1 MRFSSI
7 FCSFAVTTLPLL
19 AQGSSPVKVTGIT
32 VTPASLPAGT
42 QATFT
47 VALQNA
53 GTKAYGC
60 VGTPGF
66 AVHVYVFKAQ
76 PYTTTNLVWQGS
88 QALTTPLNPGER
100 RSITLATP
108 WTVPPATT
116 APTLY
121 VTAWSPVCAPDEFG
135 QNAQIKLE
143 QECIYKFQ
151 RTFTLAPI
159 APRDFKLIR
168 K

>member
-1 MRFSSI
+1 MRFIPI
-7 FCSFAVTTLPLL
+7 FYSFFLPALPLL

-32 VTPASLPAGT
+32 VAPASLPAGT

-47 VALQNA
+47 VALQNL

-88 QALTTPLNPGER
+88 QTLATPLNPGER
-100 RSITLATP
+100 RSVALAAK
-108 WTVPPATT
+108 WTVPAAST

-121 VTAWSPVCAPDEFG
+121 VMAWSPVCAPDEFG
-135 QNAQIKLE
+135 QNAQIKLD

-151 RTFTLAPI
+151 PAFTLAPI
-159 APRDFKLIR
+159 NPRDFKLIR

>member
-7 FCSFAVTTLPLL
+7 FCTLAVSALPLL
-19 AQGSSPVKVTGIT
+19 AQGTSPVKVTGIT
-32 VTPASLPAGT
+32 VAPANLPAGT

-47 VALQNA
+47 VALENA

-66 AVHVYVFKAQ
+66 AVTVYVFKAK
-76 PYTTTNLVWQGS
+76 PYTTANLVWQGS
-88 QALTTPLNPGER
+88 QSLAAPLNLGER
-100 RSITLATP
+100 RSVVLATK
-108 WTVPPATT
+108 WTVPATST
-116 APTLY
+116 ASTLY
-121 VTAWSPVCAPDEFG
+121 VMAWSPVCAPDEFG

-143 QECIYKFQ
+143 QECVYTFHP
-151 RTFTLAPI
+151 RFTLAPI
-159 APRDFKLIR
+159 SPKDFKLIR